1 MYYFFYDNREYIGVK
16 VYREVNTLEQNQ
28 VGNSKKALYVVALNF
43 IAINAILQIYQSLVP
58 LIMQRDFK
66 VAEWKIGIITG
77 VVNVVV
83 NVVVCVLLLVLNK
96 IRRTIGMLII
106 GSSALVVTLA
116 LTPMSIQIGNVV
128 FFVVLLYAGMISV
141 SYIKVISNDFTLR
154 VALPGKE
161 NSAMALTKITS
172 VIGGIIVLLIMYVLN
187 DNWLFW
193 SMVLLTILTV
203 GGIFCV
209 RNQVCREKEINN
221 TTNNKNDSSGL
232 RGNSIKALIV
242 ILLCYTVY
250 DAMTS
255 TFSRYATVVWKMK
268 DNEFALYQ
276 SVSMVTAFIAYIP
289 IGKISNKNNQKK
301 ITLLGI
307 GLMLGCL
314 IILGLLPRFHFIAV
328 VCLGLIGVAWAAIS
342 VNLIPIVVLGANE
355 KEVSSLVGYYSIMC
369 NIALVAAPVISG
381 FALEYFS
388 YSMMYPI
395 LSGILVTAIL
405 VLLIIKSEK
414 VAGE

>member
-1 MYYFFYDNREYIGVK
+1 
-16 VYREVNTLEQNQ
+16 
-28 VGNSKKALYVVALNF
+28 
-43 IAINAILQIYQSLVP
+43 
-58 LIMQRDFK
+58 MQRDFK

-77 VVNVVV
+77 AV

-342 VNLIPIVVLGANE
+342 VNLIPILVLGANE

-414 VAGE
+414 VTGE